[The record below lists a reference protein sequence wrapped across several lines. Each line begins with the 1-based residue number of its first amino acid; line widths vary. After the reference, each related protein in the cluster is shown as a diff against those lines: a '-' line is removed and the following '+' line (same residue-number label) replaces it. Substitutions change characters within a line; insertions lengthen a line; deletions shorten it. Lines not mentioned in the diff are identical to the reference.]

1 MHRSGISNGAGS
13 INKSD
18 GSSLAG
24 VNARTMLKNEQDKSA
39 LSRDPTAGLNK
50 ERVLGKGSIKYVLVC
65 NTFVFI
71 S

>member
-1 MHRSGISNGAGS
+1 MSSSAGG
-13 INKSD
+13 INKLD

-24 VNARTMLKNEQDKSA
+24 SNARTMLKNEQEKSA

-50 ERVLGKGSIKYVLVC
+50 ERVLTKGSIKYVLVC
-65 NTFVFI
+65 DTLVFI